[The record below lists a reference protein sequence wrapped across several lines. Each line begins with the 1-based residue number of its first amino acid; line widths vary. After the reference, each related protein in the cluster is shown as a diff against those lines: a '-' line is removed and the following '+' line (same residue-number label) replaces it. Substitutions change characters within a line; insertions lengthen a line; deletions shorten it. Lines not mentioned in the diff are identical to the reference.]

1 MNKIRKYLIHLL
13 GGVTE
18 EELNWSIKYA
28 VRRTG
33 ASVADAILLFMKNCN
48 GLHADEWCKKV
59 YGNTC
64 KIHER
69 AAKKLEEFPCDG
81 NNDNNDF
88 NDYNKGKQLTTE
100 PEAWIARDKDGR
112 LFLYPRKPEK
122 NVVQWTLPDIGFDFI
137 RLGRESFPE
146 IQWSDDEPT
155 RVSITIKK

>member
-13 GGVTE
+13 GCVTE

-33 ASVADAILLFMKNCN
+33 ASAAEAMLLYMKACY
-48 GLHADEWCKKV
+48 GLKPDEWCKKV

-69 AAKKLEEFPCDG
+69 AEKKLEEFLKNG

-88 NDYNKGKQLTTE
+88 NECNNNYRTK
-100 PEAWIARDKDGR
+100 I
-112 LFLYPRKPEK
+112 
-122 NVVQWTLPDIGFDFI
+122 I
-137 RLGRESFPE
+137 
-146 IQWSDDEPT
+146 
-155 RVSITIKK
+155 

>member
-33 ASVADAILLFMKNCN
+33 ASATDAILLFMKNCN

-69 AAKKLEEFPCDG
+69 AAKNLKVYV
-81 NNDNNDF
+81 N
-88 NDYNKGKQLTTE
+88 
-100 PEAWIARDKDGR
+100 
-112 LFLYPRKPEK
+112 
-122 NVVQWTLPDIGFDFI
+122 
-137 RLGRESFPE
+137 S
-146 IQWSDDEPT
+146 
-155 RVSITIKK
+155 